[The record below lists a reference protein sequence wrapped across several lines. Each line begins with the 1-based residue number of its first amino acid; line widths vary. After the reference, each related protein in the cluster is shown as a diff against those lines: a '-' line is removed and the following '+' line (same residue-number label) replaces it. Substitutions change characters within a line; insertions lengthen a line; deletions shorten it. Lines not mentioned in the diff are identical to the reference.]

1 MNKIEELLKNENKEF
16 LWNVLY
22 KNQVFNDIPGDKQ
35 REIKGLFEETI
46 LNSID
51 HIKEKNLQNNNLLEL
66 NKIIVQ
72 KLNSN
77 IIEYKNQILRPIDS
91 KDDYKKTKF
100 DGLQEEFNRQK
111 ESMNN
116 TLNADKPNTIDFSDK
131 NDEPIENNLMLLKL
145 QEMEKER
152 NINLNTNSNN
162 NNNSNNNSNSNDNS
176 NSNEQVKLNIEELGT
191 ITKTDENLQQSDV
204 PKIKISNIEDLLE
217 AGLNSNLNI
226 ENLDSNNE
234 TNTLKEEIYKQKYE
248 ESRKKYFQKRDS
260 RINITNIDEVLK
272 QETTKEFITNNN
284 NKTDSLYNMLT
295 TILHNQKLIMEKLEI
310 YKE

>member
-1 MNKIEELLKNENKEF
+1 MSNNVSELLKSENKEF

-22 KNQVFNDIPGDKQ
+22 KNNVFNAIPNSKTP
-35 REIKGLFEETI
+35 EIKSLFEETI
-46 LNSID
+46 NNSID
-51 HIKEKNLQNNNLLEL
+51 FIKQNNLQNNNLLEL
-66 NKIIVQ
+66 NKIIV
-72 KLNSN
+72 KNLNSN
-77 IIEYKNQILRPIDS
+77 IIAYKSQMLSPIDS
-91 KDDYKKTKF
+91 KDIYKKTKF
-100 DGLQEEFNRQK
+100 DGLQEEFNKQK

-131 NDEPIENNLMLLKL
+131 NDEPIENNVMLLKL

-152 NINLNTNSNN
+152 NINLNTNSN
-162 NNNSNNNSNSNDNS
+162 
-176 NSNEQVKLNIEELGT
+176 SNEQVKLKIEELEP
-191 ITKTDENLQQSDV
+191 ISESNEVLQQSDV

-234 TNTLKEEIYKQKYE
+234 TNVLKEEIYKQKYE
-248 ESRKKYFQKRDS
+248 ESRKNYFQKRDS

-272 QETTKEFITNNN
+272 QETTTEFIANNN

-295 TILHNQKLIMEKLEI
+295 TILNNQKLIMEKLEI

>member
-1 MNKIEELLKNENKEF
+1 MSNNVSELLKSENKEF

-22 KNQVFNDIPGDKQ
+22 KNNVFNAIPNSKTP
-35 REIKGLFEETI
+35 EIKSLFEETI
-46 LNSID
+46 NNSID
-51 HIKEKNLQNNNLLEL
+51 FIKQNNLQNNNLLEL
-66 NKIIVQ
+66 NKIIV
-72 KLNSN
+72 KNLNSN
-77 IIEYKNQILRPIDS
+77 IIAYKSQMLSPIDS
-91 KDDYKKTKF
+91 KDIYKKTKF
-100 DGLQEEFNRQK
+100 DGLQEEFNKQK

-131 NDEPIENNLMLLKL
+131 NDEPIENNVMLLKL

-152 NINLNTNSNN
+152 NINLNTNSN
-162 NNNSNNNSNSNDNS
+162 
-176 NSNEQVKLNIEELGT
+176 SNEQVKLKIEELEP
-191 ITKTDENLQQSDV
+191 ISESNEVLQQSDV

-234 TNTLKEEIYKQKYE
+234 TNVFKEEIYKQKYE
-248 ESRKKYFQKRDS
+248 ESRKNYFQKRDS

-272 QETTKEFITNNN
+272 QETTTEFIANNN

-295 TILHNQKLIMEKLEI
+295 TILNNQKLIMEKLEI

>member
-1 MNKIEELLKNENKEF
+1 MSNNVSELLKSENKEF

-22 KNQVFNDIPGDKQ
+22 KNNVFNAIPNSKTH
-35 REIKGLFEETI
+35 EIKSLFEETI
-46 LNSID
+46 INSID
-51 HIKEKNLQNNNLLEL
+51 YIKQNNLQNNNLLEL
-66 NKIIVQ
+66 NKIIV
-72 KLNSN
+72 KNLNSN
-77 IIEYKNQILRPIDS
+77 IIAYKGQMLVSIDS
-91 KDDYKKTKF
+91 KNDYKKTKF

-131 NDEPIENNLMLLKL
+131 NDEPIENNIMLLKL

-152 NINLNTNSNN
+152 NINLLNN
-162 NNNSNNNSNSNDNS
+162 ANSNSNDNK
-176 NSNEQVKLNIEELGT
+176 QVKLNIEELAP
-191 ITKTDENLQQSDV
+191 ITESDV

-234 TNTLKEEIYKQKYE
+234 TNTLKEEIYKQNYE
-248 ESRKKYFQKRDS
+248 ESRKNYFQKRDS
-260 RINITNIDEVLK
+260 RINITNIDDVLK

-295 TILHNQKLIMEKLEI
+295 TILNNQKLIMEKLEI

>member
-1 MNKIEELLKNENKEF
+1 MSNNVSELLKSENKEF

-22 KNQVFNDIPGDKQ
+22 KNNVFNAIPNSKTH
-35 REIKGLFEETI
+35 EIKSLFEETI
-46 LNSID
+46 INSID
-51 HIKEKNLQNNNLLEL
+51 YIKQNNLQNNNLLEL
-66 NKIIVQ
+66 NKIIV
-72 KLNSN
+72 KNLNSN
-77 IIEYKNQILRPIDS
+77 IIAYKSQMLVSIDS
-91 KDDYKKTKF
+91 KNDYKKTKF

-131 NDEPIENNLMLLKL
+131 NDEPIENNIMLLKL

-152 NINLNTNSNN
+152 NINLLNN
-162 NNNSNNNSNSNDNS
+162 ANSNSNDNK
-176 NSNEQVKLNIEELGT
+176 QVKLNIEELAP
-191 ITKTDENLQQSDV
+191 ITESDV

-234 TNTLKEEIYKQKYE
+234 TNTLKEEIYKQNYE
-248 ESRKKYFQKRDS
+248 ESRKNYFQKRDS
-260 RINITNIDEVLK
+260 RINITNIDDVLK

-295 TILHNQKLIMEKLEI
+295 TILNNQKLIMEKLEI

>member
-1 MNKIEELLKNENKEF
+1 MSNNVSELLKSENKEF

-22 KNQVFNDIPGDKQ
+22 KNNVFNAIPNSKTH
-35 REIKGLFEETI
+35 EIKSLFEETI
-46 LNSID
+46 INSID
-51 HIKEKNLQNNNLLEL
+51 FIKQNNLQNNNLLEL
-66 NKIIVQ
+66 NKIIV
-72 KLNSN
+72 KNLNSN
-77 IIEYKNQILRPIDS
+77 IIAYKSQMLSPIDS
-91 KDDYKKTKF
+91 KDIYKKTKF

-131 NDEPIENNLMLLKL
+131 NDEPIENNVMLLKL

-152 NINLNTNSNN
+152 NINLNTNSN
-162 NNNSNNNSNSNDNS
+162 SNSNS
-176 NSNEQVKLNIEELGT
+176 NSNEQVKLKIKELEP
-191 ITKTDENLQQSDV
+191 ISESNV

-217 AGLNSNLNI
+217 AGLNSNLNLNI

-234 TNTLKEEIYKQKYE
+234 TNTLKEEIYKQNYE
-248 ESRKKYFQKRDS
+248 ESRKNYFQKRDS

-295 TILHNQKLIMEKLEI
+295 TILNNQKLIMEKLEI

>member
-1 MNKIEELLKNENKEF
+1 MSNNVSELLKSENKEF

-22 KNQVFNDIPGDKQ
+22 KNNVFNAIPNSKTP
-35 REIKGLFEETI
+35 EIKSLFEETI
-46 LNSID
+46 NNSID
-51 HIKEKNLQNNNLLEL
+51 FIKQNNLQNNNLLEL
-66 NKIIVQ
+66 NKIIV
-72 KLNSN
+72 KNLNSN
-77 IIEYKNQILRPIDS
+77 IIAYKSQMLLPIDS
-91 KDDYKKTKF
+91 KDIYKKTKF
-100 DGLQEEFNRQK
+100 DGLQEEFNKQK

-131 NDEPIENNLMLLKL
+131 NDEPIENNVMLLKL

-152 NINLNTNSNN
+152 NINLNTNSN
-162 NNNSNNNSNSNDNS
+162 
-176 NSNEQVKLNIEELGT
+176 SNEQVKLKIEELEP
-191 ITKTDENLQQSDV
+191 ISESNEVLQQSDV

-234 TNTLKEEIYKQKYE
+234 TNTLKEEIYKQNYE
-248 ESRKKYFQKRDS
+248 ESRKNYFQKRDS

-295 TILHNQKLIMEKLEI
+295 TILNNQKLIMEKLEI

>member
-1 MNKIEELLKNENKEF
+1 MSNNVSELLKSENKEF

-22 KNQVFNDIPGDKQ
+22 KNNVFNAIPNSKTP
-35 REIKGLFEETI
+35 EIKSLFEETI
-46 LNSID
+46 INSID
-51 HIKEKNLQNNNLLEL
+51 FIKQNNLQNNNLLEL
-66 NKIIVQ
+66 NKIIV
-72 KLNSN
+72 KNLNSN
-77 IIEYKNQILRPIDS
+77 IIAYKSQMLVSIDS

-131 NDEPIENNLMLLKL
+131 NDEPIENNIMLLKL

-152 NINLNTNSNN
+152 NINLLNN
-162 NNNSNNNSNSNDNS
+162 VNSNSNDNK
-176 NSNEQVKLNIEELGT
+176 QLKLNIEELDP
-191 ITKTDENLQQSDV
+191 ITENDV

-217 AGLNSNLNI
+217 AGLNSNLNLNI

-234 TNTLKEEIYKQKYE
+234 TNTLKEEIYKQNYE
-248 ESRKKYFQKRDS
+248 ESRKNYFQKRDS
-260 RINITNIDEVLK
+260 RINITNIDDVLK

-295 TILHNQKLIMEKLEI
+295 TILNNQKLIMEKLEI

>member
-1 MNKIEELLKNENKEF
+1 MSNNVSELLKSENKEF

-22 KNQVFNDIPGDKQ
+22 KNNVFNAIPNSKTH
-35 REIKGLFEETI
+35 EIKSLFEETI
-46 LNSID
+46 INSID
-51 HIKEKNLQNNNLLEL
+51 YIKQNNLQNNNLLEL
-66 NKIIVQ
+66 NKIIV
-72 KLNSN
+72 KNLNSN
-77 IIEYKNQILRPIDS
+77 IIAYKSQMLVSIDS

-131 NDEPIENNLMLLKL
+131 NDEPIENNIMLLKL

-152 NINLNTNSNN
+152 NINLLNN
-162 NNNSNNNSNSNDNS
+162 ANSNSNDNK
-176 NSNEQVKLNIEELGT
+176 QVKLNIEELAP
-191 ITKTDENLQQSDV
+191 ITESDV

-226 ENLDSNNE
+226 ENLDSNNT
-234 TNTLKEEIYKQKYE
+234 TNTLKEEIYKQNYE
-248 ESRKKYFQKRDS
+248 ESRKNYFQKRDS
-260 RINITNIDEVLK
+260 RINITNIDDVLK

-295 TILHNQKLIMEKLEI
+295 TILNNQKLIMEKLEI

>member
-1 MNKIEELLKNENKEF
+1 MSNNVSELLKSENKEF

-22 KNQVFNDIPGDKQ
+22 KNNVFNAIPNSKTH
-35 REIKGLFEETI
+35 EIKSLFEETI
-46 LNSID
+46 SNSID
-51 HIKEKNLQNNNLLEL
+51 FIKQNNLQNNNLLEL
-66 NKIIVQ
+66 NKIIV
-72 KLNSN
+72 KNLNSN
-77 IIEYKNQILRPIDS
+77 IIAYKSQILSPIDS
-91 KDDYKKTKF
+91 KDNYKKTKF

-131 NDEPIENNLMLLKL
+131 NDEPIENNIMLLKL

-152 NINLNTNSNN
+152 NINLLNDA
-162 NNNSNNNSNSNDNS
+162 NNNSN
-176 NSNEQVKLNIEELGT
+176 EEVKLKIEELEP
-191 ITKTDENLQQSDV
+191 ITKSNEKLQESDV

-217 AGLNSNLNI
+217 ARLNSNSNLNI

-234 TNTLKEEIYKQKYE
+234 TNTLKEEIYKQNYE
-248 ESRKKYFQKRDS
+248 ESRKNYFQKRDS

-295 TILHNQKLIMEKLEI
+295 TILNNQKLIMEKLEI
-310 YKE
+310 YKQ

>member
-1 MNKIEELLKNENKEF
+1 MSNNVSELLKSENKEF

-22 KNQVFNDIPGDKQ
+22 KNNVFNAIPNSKTP
-35 REIKGLFEETI
+35 EIKSLFEETI
-46 LNSID
+46 NNSID
-51 HIKEKNLQNNNLLEL
+51 FINQNNLQNNNLLEL
-66 NKIIVQ
+66 NKIIV
-72 KLNSN
+72 KNLNSN
-77 IIEYKNQILRPIDS
+77 IIAYKSQMLSPIDS
-91 KDDYKKTKF
+91 KDIYKKTKF

-131 NDEPIENNLMLLKL
+131 NDEPIENNVMLLKL

-152 NINLNTNSNN
+152 NINLNTNSN
-162 NNNSNNNSNSNDNS
+162 SNSNS
-176 NSNEQVKLNIEELGT
+176 NSNEQVKLKIKELEP
-191 ITKTDENLQQSDV
+191 ISESNV

-217 AGLNSNLNI
+217 AGLNSNLNLNI

-234 TNTLKEEIYKQKYE
+234 TNTLKEEIYKQNYE
-248 ESRKKYFQKRDS
+248 ESRKNYFQKRDS

-272 QETTKEFITNNN
+272 QETTTEFIANNN

-295 TILHNQKLIMEKLEI
+295 TILNNQKLIMEKLEI
-310 YKE
+310 NN

>member
-1 MNKIEELLKNENKEF
+1 MSNNVSELLKSENKEF

-22 KNQVFNDIPGDKQ
+22 KNNVFNAIPNSKTH
-35 REIKGLFEETI
+35 EIKSLFEETI
-46 LNSID
+46 NNSID
-51 HIKEKNLQNNNLLEL
+51 FIKQNNLQNNNLLEL
-66 NKIIVQ
+66 NKIIV
-72 KLNSN
+72 KNLNSN
-77 IIEYKNQILRPIDS
+77 IIAYKSQMLSPIDS
-91 KDDYKKTKF
+91 KDIYKKTKF
-100 DGLQEEFNRQK
+100 DGLQEEFNKQK

-131 NDEPIENNLMLLKL
+131 NDEPIENNVMLLKL

-152 NINLNTNSNN
+152 NINLLN
-162 NNNSNNNSNSNDNS
+162 NDNS
-176 NSNEQVKLNIEELGT
+176 NSNSNSNKQLKLNIEELVP
-191 ITKTDENLQQSDV
+191 ISESNV

-234 TNTLKEEIYKQKYE
+234 TNTLKEEIYKQNYE
-248 ESRKKYFQKRDS
+248 ESRKNYFQKRDS

-272 QETTKEFITNNN
+272 QETTTEFIANNN

-295 TILHNQKLIMEKLEI
+295 TILNNQKLIMEKLEI

>member
-1 MNKIEELLKNENKEF
+1 MSNNVSELLKSENKEF

-22 KNQVFNDIPGDKQ
+22 KNNVFNAIPNSKTH
-35 REIKGLFEETI
+35 EIKSLFEETI
-46 LNSID
+46 INSID
-51 HIKEKNLQNNNLLEL
+51 YIKQNNLQNNNLLEL
-66 NKIIVQ
+66 NKIIV
-72 KLNSN
+72 KNLNSN
-77 IIEYKNQILRPIDS
+77 IIAYKSQMLSPIDS

-131 NDEPIENNLMLLKL
+131 NDEPIENNIMLLKL

-152 NINLNTNSNN
+152 NINLNTNSN
-162 NNNSNNNSNSNDNS
+162 
-176 NSNEQVKLNIEELGT
+176 SNEQVKLKIEELEP
-191 ITKTDENLQQSDV
+191 ISENNEILQQSDV

-234 TNTLKEEIYKQKYE
+234 TNTLKEEIYKQNYE
-248 ESRKKYFQKRDS
+248 ESRKNYFQKRDS

-295 TILHNQKLIMEKLEI
+295 TILNNQKLIMEKLEI

>member
-1 MNKIEELLKNENKEF
+1 MSNNVSELLKSENKEF

-22 KNQVFNDIPGDKQ
+22 KNNVFNAIPNSKTP
-35 REIKGLFEETI
+35 EIKSLFEETI
-46 LNSID
+46 NNSID
-51 HIKEKNLQNNNLLEL
+51 FIKQNNLQNNNLLEL
-66 NKIIVQ
+66 NKIIV
-72 KLNSN
+72 KNLNSN
-77 IIEYKNQILRPIDS
+77 IIAYKSQMLSPIDS
-91 KDDYKKTKF
+91 KDIYKKTKF
-100 DGLQEEFNRQK
+100 DGLQEEFNKQK

-131 NDEPIENNLMLLKL
+131 NDEPIENNVMLLKL

-152 NINLNTNSNN
+152 NINLNTNSN
-162 NNNSNNNSNSNDNS
+162 
-176 NSNEQVKLNIEELGT
+176 SNEQVKLNIEELEP
-191 ITKTDENLQQSDV
+191 ISENNEILQQSDV

-234 TNTLKEEIYKQKYE
+234 TNTLKEEIYKQNYE
-248 ESRKKYFQKRDS
+248 ESRKNYFQKRDS

-295 TILHNQKLIMEKLEI
+295 TILNNQKLIMEKLEI

>member
-1 MNKIEELLKNENKEF
+1 MSNNVSELLKSENKEF

-22 KNQVFNDIPGDKQ
+22 KNNVFNAIPNSKTH
-35 REIKGLFEETI
+35 EIKSLFEETI
-46 LNSID
+46 NNSID
-51 HIKEKNLQNNNLLEL
+51 FIKQNNLQNNNLLEL
-66 NKIIVQ
+66 NKIIV
-72 KLNSN
+72 KNLNSN
-77 IIEYKNQILRPIDS
+77 IIAYKSQMLSPIDS
-91 KDDYKKTKF
+91 KDIYKKTKF
-100 DGLQEEFNRQK
+100 DGLQEEFNKQK

-131 NDEPIENNLMLLKL
+131 NDEPIENNVMLLKL

-152 NINLNTNSNN
+152 NINLNTNSN
-162 NNNSNNNSNSNDNS
+162 SNSNS
-176 NSNEQVKLNIEELGT
+176 NSNEQVKLKIEELEP
-191 ITKTDENLQQSDV
+191 ISESDV

-234 TNTLKEEIYKQKYE
+234 TNTLKEEIYKQNYE
-248 ESRKKYFQKRDS
+248 ESRKNYFQKRDS

-272 QETTKEFITNNN
+272 QETTTEFIANNN

-295 TILHNQKLIMEKLEI
+295 TILNNQKLIMEKLEI
-310 YKE
+310 NN

>member
-1 MNKIEELLKNENKEF
+1 MSKNVSELLKSENKEF

-22 KNQVFNDIPGDKQ
+22 KNNVFNAIPNSKTH
-35 REIKGLFEETI
+35 EIKSLFEETI
-46 LNSID
+46 SNSID
-51 HIKEKNLQNNNLLEL
+51 FIKQNNLQNNNLLEL
-66 NKIIVQ
+66 NKIIV
-72 KLNSN
+72 KNLNSN
-77 IIEYKNQILRPIDS
+77 IIAYKSQILSPIDS
-91 KDDYKKTKF
+91 KDNYKKTKF

-131 NDEPIENNLMLLKL
+131 NDEPIENNVMLLKL

-152 NINLNTNSNN
+152 NINLLNDA
-162 NNNSNNNSNSNDNS
+162 NNNSN
-176 NSNEQVKLNIEELGT
+176 EEVKLKIEELEP
-191 ITKTDENLQQSDV
+191 ITKSNEILQQSDV

-217 AGLNSNLNI
+217 ARLNSNSNLNI

-234 TNTLKEEIYKQKYE
+234 TNTLKEEIYKQNYE
-248 ESRKKYFQKRDS
+248 ESRKNYFQKRDS

-295 TILHNQKLIMEKLEI
+295 TILNNQKLIMEKLEI